1 MTTIL
6 VTGSSS
12 GVGFSATTLL
22 LDGGWRVIGLARRAK
37 EVFRDN
43 PRYLPVEADL
53 AEKDLSKKLR
63 IATEASGIDSL
74 DAVLLNGSGFLK
86 ASFINLNEEDV
97 EQLYRRNV
105 MSCFT
110 ILKWAFP
117 LLKAG
122 RFPQVL
128 MITSVGGVLGTQKYP
143 GLSAYSSG
151 KGAQA
156 ILAECLAEEWKE
168 EGIQVNALALGS
180 VDTPMLREAFPGY
193 AASMEAGDVGKYIFN
208 WMEGEGL
215 LFNGKVLQVSR
226 GTP

>member
-1 MTTIL
+1 MKTIL

-12 GVGFSATTLL
+12 GVGFSATGLL
-22 LDGGWRVIGLARRAK
+22 LDGGWRVIGLARRAG
-37 EVFRDN
+37 EVFRGH
-43 PRYLPVEADL
+43 PRYIAVEADL
-53 AEKDLSKKLR
+53 AGKDLAEKLQM
-63 IATEASGIDSL
+63 AAESAGIFVL

-86 ASFINLNEEDV
+86 GSFIDLEDEEV
-97 EQLYRRNV
+97 ERLYRSNV
-105 MSCFT
+105 ISCFA

-117 LLKAG
+117 FLKG
-122 RFPQVL
+122 GKSPQVL
-128 MITSVGGVLGTQKYP
+128 LITSIGGVQGTQKFA

-193 AASMEAGDVGKYIFN
+193 EASMEAGEVGRYIYH

-215 LFNGKVLQVSR
+215 LFNGKVVQISR

>member
-1 MTTIL
+1 MKTIL

-12 GVGFSATTLL
+12 GVGFSATSLFL
-22 LDGGWRVIGLARRAK
+22 EGGWRVIGLARRAK
-37 EVFRDN
+37 EVFSGN
-43 PRYLPVEADL
+43 PHYFPIEADL
-53 AEKDLSKKLR
+53 AGKDLSKKLQ
-63 IATEASGIDSL
+63 IAAEDAGIAVL
-74 DAVLLNGSGFLK
+74 DAVLLNGSGFYK
-86 ASFINLNEEDV
+86 GSFIDLAENDV
-97 EQLYRRNV
+97 EQLYRSNV
-105 MSCFT
+105 LSCFT
-110 ILKWAFP
+110 ILRWAYP

-122 RFPQVL
+122 KSPQVL
-128 MITSVGGVLGTQKYP
+128 MITSVGGVLGTQKFT
-143 GLSAYSSG
+143 GLSAYSSS

-156 ILAECLAEEWKE
+156 ILAECLAEEWKD

-193 AASMEAGDVGKYIFN
+193 AASMEAGDVGKYIFH